1 MKWTKEEVNESL
13 KINVKD
19 YGSVIA
25 VAALYKK
32 IYGEF
37 PKIGLS
43 GAQAEMAD
51 AVLENLPDTFGEAP

>member
-1 MKWTKEEVNESL
+1 MTKTEL
-13 KINVKD
+13 FKHIKINIKD
-19 YGSVIA
+19 KYDAAIV

-43 GAQAEMAD
+43 GMQAECAELLLGD
-51 AVLENLPDTFGEAP
+51 LPDETK